1 MLTVVVVA
9 AVKLRFFGTGRGLC
23 SDRPPVA
30 VEKSL
35 FRWPNT
41 GRRFKQAVV
50 VVPVVV
56 VLVAEYLVVVVVVAV
71 IVGVVVA
78 VTAVSELLTGDAV
91 VAATRTVDCLV
102 GWSLAMCSFTKRS
115 GACPLPM
122 KEHSVQPHST
132 LAAG

>member
-1 MLTVVVVA
+1 MTVVVVA
-9 AVKLRFFGTGRGLC
+9 AVKLRFFGTGCGLC
-23 SDRPPVA
+23 SERPTGA
-30 VEKSL
+30 VEKSFL
-35 FRWPNT
+35 RWLNT
-41 GRRFKQAVV
+41 GRRFEQAVV

-56 VLVAEYLVVVVVVAV
+56 VLVAAYLVVVVVVAV
-71 IVGVVVA
+71 VVGVVVA
-78 VTAVSELLTGDAV
+78 VTAVADLLTGDAV

-102 GWSLAMCSFTKRS
+102 GWRLAMCSFTERS